1 MSAPHPA
8 RRGSVARYD
17 WGDGCEGWR
26 MLDRPDLAVIEER
39 MPPGASERRHRHR
52 RARQFFRVLSGEL
65 EIEIDGGTHRLG
77 PGDGIE
83 VPPGLP
89 HTVRSCGGTDALF
102 LVISAPT
109 TAGDRES
116 A

>member
-1 MSAPHPA
+1 MTAPHPA
-8 RRGSVARYD
+8 RRDSVARYG

-39 MPPGASERRHRHR
+39 MPPGTSEQRHRHR

-65 EIEIDGGTHRLG
+65 EIEIDGCVHRLR
-77 PGDGIE
+77 PSDGIE
-83 VPPGLP
+83 VPPGFP
-89 HTVRSCGGTDALF
+89 HTVRSSGDSDAVF